1 MMAVDLCATSLQI
14 EEAPLR
20 ARMTAIL
27 SALAMSIAMAVSA
40 APAAAAPAGGE
51 YVAKLRVGGAGNAEY
66 FRIHLV
72 EAADIT
78 AAFASLDNQSNQFPN
93 GLIVRTGPE
102 VNVGYSWH
110 IDPDDVEFVDFT
122 IEVCDGLPSDVESGA
137 LTSDRYCPWSAR
149 VVQMIPLR

>member
-1 MMAVDLCATSLQI
+1 M
-14 EEAPLR
+14 R

-27 SALAMSIAMAVSA
+27 SALALTVAMAVSGTPAVA
-40 APAAAAPAGGE
+40 APATE
-51 YVAKLRVGGAGNAEY
+51 YVAKLRVGEGSNVEY

-78 AAFASLDNQSNQFPN
+78 AAFASLNNTSNQFPN

-102 VNVGYSWH
+102 YNVGYSWH
-110 IDPDDVEFVDFT
+110 LDPNDVEFVDFT

-149 VVQMIPLR
+149 VVKMTPLP

>member
-1 MMAVDLCATSLQI
+1 M
-14 EEAPLR
+14 R

-27 SALAMSIAMAVSA
+27 SALAMTVAMAVSGTPAVA
-40 APAAAAPAGGE
+40 APATE
-51 YVAKLRVGGAGNAEY
+51 YVAKLRVGGGSNIEY

-72 EAADIT
+72 EAGDIT
-78 AAFASLDNQSNQFPN
+78 AAFASLNNQSNQFPN

-102 VNVGYSWH
+102 YNVGYSWH
-110 IDPDDVEFVDFT
+110 LDPNDVEFVDFT

-149 VVQMIPLR
+149 VVKMTPLP

>member
-1 MMAVDLCATSLQI
+1 M
-14 EEAPLR
+14 R

-27 SALAMSIAMAVSA
+27 SALALSIAMAVSA
-40 APAAAAPAGGE
+40 TPAAAAPAGE
-51 YVAKLRVGGAGNAEY
+51 YVAKLRVGSGGGAQF

-72 EAADIT
+72 EAADVT
-78 AAFASLDNQSNQFPN
+78 AAFASLKNQSNQFPN

-102 VNVGYSWH
+102 YNVGYSWH
-110 IDPDDVEFVDFT
+110 LDPNDVEFVDFT

-149 VVQMIPLR
+149 VVQMTPLP

>member
-1 MMAVDLCATSLQI
+1 M
-14 EEAPLR
+14 R

-27 SALAMSIAMAVSA
+27 SALAMSIATVVSA
-40 APAAAAPAGGE
+40 TPATAAPAGG
-51 YVAKLRVGGAGNAEY
+51 YVATLRVGGAGNAEY

-72 EAADIT
+72 EAADIS
-78 AAFASLDNQSNQFPN
+78 AAFASLDNKSNQFPN

-110 IDPDDVEFVDFT
+110 LDPDDVEFVDFT

-149 VVQMIPLR
+149 VVQMIPLV

>member
-1 MMAVDLCATSLQI
+1 
-14 EEAPLR
+14 LR

-27 SALAMSIAMAVSA
+27 SALAVAVAMAVSGTPAVA
-40 APAAAAPAGGE
+40 APATE
-51 YVAKLRVGGAGNAEY
+51 YVAKIRVGEGSNVEY

-78 AAFASLDNQSNQFPN
+78 AAFANLTKQSNQFPN

-110 IDPDDVEFVDFT
+110 IDPTDVDFVDFS

-149 VVQMIPLR
+149 VVQMTPLP

>member
-1 MMAVDLCATSLQI
+1 
-14 EEAPLR
+14 LR

-27 SALAMSIAMAVSA
+27 SALALTVAMAVSGTPAVA
-40 APAAAAPAGGE
+40 APATE
-51 YVAKLRVGGAGNAEY
+51 YVAKLRVGEGSNVEY

-78 AAFASLDNQSNQFPN
+78 AAFASLNNTSNQFPN

-102 VNVGYSWH
+102 YNVGYSWH
-110 IDPDDVEFVDFT
+110 LDPNDVEFVDFT

-149 VVQMIPLR
+149 VVKMTPLP